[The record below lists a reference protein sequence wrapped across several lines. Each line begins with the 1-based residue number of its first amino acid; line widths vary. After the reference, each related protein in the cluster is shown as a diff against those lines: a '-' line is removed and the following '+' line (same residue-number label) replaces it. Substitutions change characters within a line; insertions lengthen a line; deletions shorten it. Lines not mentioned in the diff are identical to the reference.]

1 MIPIYLFLLFIDF
14 TFDLCLARDCYE
26 CKNRVPPSLLLIIK
40 KEIYDK
46 RGISYVYPPLDLRE
60 ETNGLIDNMCSDKDD
75 FGVLGYCG
83 GYCYNATIEYE
94 SKYLHCKTHFML

>member
-1 MIPIYLFLLFIDF
+1 MFIDF
-14 TFDLCLARDCYE
+14 TFDPCLARDCYE

-46 RGISYVYPPLDLRE
+46 RGISNVYPPLGGPLDIRE

-75 FGVLGYCG
+75 FGVLEDCK
-83 GYCYNATIEYE
+83 GYCYNASVEYE
-94 SKYLHCKTHFML
+94 SNYLRCNPHFMS